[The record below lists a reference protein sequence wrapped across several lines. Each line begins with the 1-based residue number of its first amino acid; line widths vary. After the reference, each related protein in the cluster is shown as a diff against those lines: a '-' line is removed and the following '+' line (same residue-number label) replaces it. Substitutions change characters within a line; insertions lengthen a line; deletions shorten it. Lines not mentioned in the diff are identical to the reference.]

1 MEAQAR
7 IRQKAEDHCHM
18 LRDLQ
23 RWEDEMKRHDVNLS
37 NRPAVPPDAAEVS
50 KTKKAPPPSRTGIL
64 HLPEGRNISK
74 DTPAVRIIRPVSSV
88 AAEEAKTTT
97 ATATTTR
104 MAHEERQRGNSFF
117 EAGCFDDAI
126 RAYSRCLRIDQ
137 NQAIVYSNR
146 GTRLDL
152 AKRDFVKSN

>member
-23 RWEDEMKRHDVNLS
+23 RWEEEMKRHDANLS

-104 MAHEERQRGNSFF
+104 MAHEERQRGKVN
-117 EAGCFDDAI
+117 EPVVDAVVNLI
-126 RAYSRCLRIDQ
+126 ADPH
-137 NQAIVYSNR
+137 
-146 GTRLDL
+146 
-152 AKRDFVKSN
+152 RDHHADSDRQQ